1 MRGYP
6 IRCLME
12 RHASPPERASLGR
25 RVLPFAAASIL
36 AFALVPLP
44 PHRERVG
51 LVWVAAVL
59 TVIIICAAVL
69 TPWERLPSGLQGVP
83 ALLYFVVIALLRHA
97 EGGAISGYGAL
108 VVLPVFRIAL
118 YGTLRQLIVAL
129 GFMVLTFALPIVL
142 IGPPGYPDAEWRR
155 VLVWLIVG
163 PLVGFTVHRLVAD
176 LNQRSRQLSET
187 ARTDVLT
194 GLPNRRA
201 WDEGLGR
208 ELSSAARAG
217 APTCVAILDL
227 DHFKQF
233 NDTRGHQA
241 GDALLKEAAAAWRGE
256 LRPRDFLAR
265 YGGEE
270 FALVLP
276 DCTMESAGRV
286 VERLRAATPA
296 DQTCSAGIAC
306 WDGSESADSLVARA
320 DGALYQAKKSGRD
333 RYEIAAA

>member
-1 MRGYP
+1 M
-6 IRCLME
+6 
-12 RHASPPERASLGR
+12 
-25 RVLPFAAASIL
+25 
-36 AFALVPLP
+36 
-44 PHRERVG
+44 
-51 LVWVAAVL
+51 
-59 TVIIICAAVL
+59 
-69 TPWERLPSGLQGVP
+69 
-83 ALLYFVVIALLRHA
+83 
-97 EGGAISGYGAL
+97 
-108 VVLPVFRIAL
+108 LPVFRIAL

-142 IGPPGYPDAEWRR
+142 VGPPPYPAAEWRR

-201 WDEGLGR
+201 WDEGLDR
-208 ELSSAARAG
+208 ELSGAARAG
-217 APTCVAILDL
+217 GPLCVAILDL

-241 GDALLKEAAAAWRGE
+241 GDDLLKQAAAAWRAE

-276 DCTMESAGRV
+276 DCTIESAGRV

-306 WDGSESADSLVARA
+306 WDRSESADGLVARA
-320 DGALYQAKKSGRD
+320 DEALYQAKKSGRD
-333 RYEIAAA
+333 RYQIAA